1 MREHRFMHLTLLL
14 HTHPWPVQV
23 KKECSIPGKAI
34 WVLWR
39 TTFEIDEKYV
49 PIKAIGKGAYGVVC
63 SAKYTP
69 TGEKVGVNKHLLNHR
84 TATALGIHAFLLPI
98 ALHCSVPSR
107 K

>member
-1 MREHRFMHLTLLL
+1 L
-14 HTHPWPVQV
+14 WKQV

-69 TGEKVGVNKHLLNHR
+69 TGEKVGVDTCLLGTQQGCCQR
-84 TATALGIHAFLLPI
+84 AIGVLDAFLLFTSTT
-98 ALHCSVPSR
+98 AVCNQEDR
-107 K
+107 